1 MRLTVL
7 QPERHHYGMRRRQRL
22 SRAVRL
28 TSSRSSF
35 STLSMPGNREPGITA
50 RFFLLSITFIALD
63 DNVALDSD
71 LGVKFGSLMITTP
84 LLKDLILLSE
94 RG

>member
-1 MRLTVL
+1 MRLTAL

-28 TSSRSSF
+28 TSSRSYF

-50 RFFLLSITFIALD
+50 RFFLLSVAFIAID
-63 DNVALDSD
+63 DSVALDSD
-71 LGVKFGSLMITTP
+71 LGVKFGGLVIAPP
-84 LLKDLILLSE
+84 LLKDLILPSE